1 MDALSVVLLFV
12 IFFLGCAVWFGV
24 VNRSILP
31 FSLYA
36 RGELRVAC
44 TMLVF
49 VLAVL
54 VLALIGL
61 PSSAVLVGATLMA
74 VAVVCFYRTVA
85 NKIEGV
91 DKKQR

>member
-1 MDALSVVLLFV
+1 
-12 IFFLGCAVWFGV
+12 
-24 VNRSILP
+24 
-31 FSLYA
+31 
-36 RGELRVAC
+36 
-44 TMLVF
+44 MLVF